1 MNEAETPAADREER
15 LALALSRTLDAVQR
29 GEAPDLEA
37 YCEGDEAMAGE
48 LRELLGMAS
57 IANFPRHVSPTAS
70 GGERRFWPER
80 SGDPP
85 PSRFGDYQIVREI
98 GRGGMGIVYRA
109 RQISLQRDV
118 ALKLTLLGA
127 LTGGAERE
135 RFRIEAE
142 SAAKLEHPNI
152 VPVHDVGEY
161 DGRPYLSMQ
170 LVEGETLA
178 DRVKRGPLPPVEA
191 ARILLP
197 VCRAVA
203 FAHRRGVL
211 HRDLKPSNIL
221 LDRNDVPHLTDFG
234 LAKATENE
242 ASLTRSGAALGT
254 PAYIPPEQA
263 AGNRGECGPASD
275 VYSLGAVLYHLLV
288 GRPPFVGSSP
298 LETVLMVLEQEPPL
312 PHAIYPKVDR
322 DLEMIALKCLQKP
335 IDLRYDSADALAA
348 DLKAYLDDEPIAARS
363 GRLSQVFARM
373 LRETHH
379 APVLEN
385 WGLLWMWH
393 SLVLFIACVLTNVLG
408 LAGVTSPWW
417 YVGLWTAGFG
427 AWAAVFWTLRRRMG
441 PVLFVERQIAHV
453 WGASLICIAALFPIE
468 VMLGLDPLTLSPV
481 LGLVAGMVFLVKA
494 GMLSG
499 AFYIQA
505 AALFATA
512 FLMVMMPKYAHIL
525 FGAVAAACFFL
536 PGWKYWR
543 QRVASER
550 R

>member
-1 MNEAETPAADREER
+1 MSEAKTSPAEREER
-15 LALALSRTLDAVQR
+15 LALALSRALDAMHR
-29 GEAPDLEA
+29 GQSPNVDD
-37 YCEGDEAMAGE
+37 YCDGDEELASE
-48 LRELLGMAS
+48 LREMLGMAS
-57 IANFPRHVSPTAS
+57 IADFARQVSPTLSVEKEAAP
-70 GGERRFWPER
+70 RRREE
-80 SGDPP
+80 PP
-85 PSRFGDYQIVREI
+85 PSRFGDYEILHEI

-118 ALKLTLLGA
+118 AIKMTLQGA

-135 RFRIEAE
+135 RFRVEAE

-161 DGRPYLSMQ
+161 EGRPYLSMQ
-170 LVEGETLA
+170 LVDGQTLA
-178 DRVKRGPLPPVEA
+178 ERLRQGPLPPVDA

-234 LAKATENE
+234 LAKAIENE
-242 ASLTRSGAALGT
+242 VSLTRTGAALGT

-275 VYSLGAVLYHLLV
+275 VYSLGAVLFHAIT
-288 GRPPFVGSSP
+288 GRPPFAGASP
-298 LETVLMVLEQEPPL
+298 VETVLMVLEQEPPL
-312 PHAIYPKVDR
+312 PRALYPKVDR

-335 IDLRYDSADALAA
+335 IDLRYESADALAA

-379 APVLEN
+379 ASVLEN

-393 SLVLFIACVLTNVLG
+393 SLVLFIACALTNVLS
-408 LAGVTSPWW
+408 LAGVESPIW
-417 YVGLWTAGFG
+417 YAALWTAGFG
-427 AWAAVFWTLRRRMG
+427 AWALVFWTLRRRMG
-441 PVLFVERQIAHV
+441 PILFVERQIAHV

-468 VMLGLDPLTLSPV
+468 VLLGLGPLTLSPV
-481 LGLVAGMVFLVKA
+481 IALIAGMVFVVKA
-494 GMLSG
+494 GILTG
-499 AFYIQA
+499 AFYIQST
-505 AALFATA
+505 ALFATA
-512 FLMVMMPKYAHIL
+512 FLMVAVPKYAHFL
-525 FGAVAAACFFL
+525 FGAVSAACFFF

-543 QRVASER
+543 QRVEAER

>member
-1 MNEAETPAADREER
+1 MSEADTSPVDREER
-15 LALALSRTLDAVQR
+15 LALALTHALDAVQS
-29 GEAPDLEA
+29 GERPDLEA
-37 YCEGDEAMAGE
+37 YCDGDRTMAAE

-57 IANFPRHVSPTAS
+57 IANFPRHVSPTLPDDRQI
-70 GGERRFWPER
+70 EPRRVP
-80 SGDPP
+80 DPP
-85 PSRFGDYQIVREI
+85 PSRFGDYEILREI

-118 ALKLTLLGA
+118 ALKLTLQGA
-127 LTGGAERE
+127 LTGPAERE

-161 DGRPYLSMQ
+161 EGRPYLSMQ

-178 DRVKRGPLPPVEA
+178 DRVKRGPLPPIEA

-234 LAKATENE
+234 LAKAMESD
-242 ASLTRSGAALGT
+242 AALTRTGAALGT
-254 PAYIPPEQA
+254 PSYIPPEQA
-263 AGNRGECGPASD
+263 AGSRGECGPASD
-275 VYSLGAVLYHLLV
+275 VYSLGAVLYFMLV
-288 GRPPFVGSSP
+288 GRPPFAGASP
-298 LETVLMVLEQEPPL
+298 VETVIMVLEQEPPL
-312 PHAIYPKVDR
+312 PRAIYPKVDR

-348 DLKAYLDDEPIAARS
+348 DLKAYLNDEPIAARS
-363 GRLSQVFARM
+363 GRLSQVFGRI

-379 APVLEN
+379 ASVLEN

-393 SLVLFIACVLTNVLG
+393 SLVLFIACALTNVLG
-408 LAGVTSPWW
+408 LVGVKSAWW
-417 YVGLWTAGFG
+417 YLALWTAGFG
-427 AWAAVFWTLRRRMG
+427 AWALVFWTLRRRMG

-453 WGASLICIAALFPIE
+453 WGASLICIATLFPIE
-468 VMLGLDPLTLSPV
+468 FMLGLDPLTLSPV
-481 LGLVAGMVFLVKA
+481 LGLVAGMVFFVKA

-499 AFYIQA
+499 AFYVQS

-512 FLMVMMPKYAHIL
+512 FLMVMVPKYAHVI
-525 FGAVAAACFFL
+525 FGAVAAACFFF

-543 QRVASER
+543 QRLDSER

>member
-1 MNEAETPAADREER
+1 MSEAKTSPVDREER
-15 LALALSRTLDAVQR
+15 LAVALTKALDAVQR
-29 GEAPDLEA
+29 GQAPDLEA
-37 YCEGDEAMAGE
+37 YCEGDAAMASE

-57 IANFPRHVSPTAS
+57 IANFPRHVSPTIVDDRPV
-70 GGERRFWPER
+70 EPRRDA
-80 SGDPP
+80 DPP
-85 PSRFGDYQIVREI
+85 PSRFGDYEILREI

-118 ALKLTLLGA
+118 ALKLTLHGA
-127 LTGGAERE
+127 LTGPAERE

-161 DGRPYLSMQ
+161 EGRPYLSMQ

-191 ARILLP
+191 ARLLLP

-234 LAKATENE
+234 LAKAMENDV
-242 ASLTRSGAALGT
+242 ALTRTGAALGT
-254 PAYIPPEQA
+254 PSYIPPEQA

-275 VYSLGAVLYHLLV
+275 VYSLGAVLYHTLV
-288 GRPPFVGSSP
+288 GRPPFAGASP
-298 LETVLMVLEQEPPL
+298 VETVLMVLEQEPPL
-312 PHAIYPKVDR
+312 PRAIYPKVDR
-322 DLEMIALKCLQKP
+322 DLEIIALKCLQKP
-335 IDLRYDSADALAA
+335 IDLRYESADALAA
-348 DLKAYLDDEPIAARS
+348 DLKAYLNDEPIAARS
-363 GRLSQVFARM
+363 GRLSQVFGRM

-379 APVLEN
+379 ASVLEN

-393 SLVLFIACVLTNVLG
+393 SLVLFIACALTNVLG

-417 YVGLWTAGFG
+417 YLALWTAGFG

-453 WGASLICIAALFPIE
+453 WGASLICIATLFPIE
-468 VMLGLDPLTLSPV
+468 VMLGLGPLTLSPV
-481 LGLVAGMVFLVKA
+481 LGLVAGMVFFVKA

-499 AFYIQA
+499 AFYIQS

-512 FLMVMMPKYAHIL
+512 FLMVMMPEYAHVI
-525 FGAVAAACFFL
+525 FGAVAAACFFF

-543 QRVASER
+543 QRLDSQGR
-550 R
+550 